1 MAKRKQRA
9 GGIIA
14 VRRGTQGPF
23 SPALLRNKP
32 RILPGPLPKG
42 FLTEKRNPRCAVL
55 SRAGGFVLYG
65 IDEEA
70 VVTVAHLGGV
80 RLQAGSSPLGSAP

>member
-1 MAKRKQRA
+1 MATVAKRKQRV
-9 GGIIA
+9 GGTIA
-14 VRRGTQGPF
+14 VRRGPQGPF
-23 SPALLRNKP
+23 GPALLCNKP
-32 RILPGPLPKG
+32 RIIPGILPKG

-65 IDEEA
+65 IDEDA

-80 RLQAGSSPLGSAP
+80 RL